1 MFQYFIT
8 YAYSI
13 TIYVV
18 VNIIQEYTKRQLK
31 RANYQRWHKYLVY
44 KYKYEYI
51 GLPLEM
57 QMKLNKIH
65 ESWLS

>member
-51 GLPLEM
+51 GLPL
-57 QMKLNKIH
+57 
-65 ESWLS
+65 